1 MTTLPRE
8 ILQNSRSV
16 VSVHNVPPA
25 VPVGMDYT
33 LAYALRQLAAAT
45 TGYPRYLLA
54 PEVAVLLD
62 AVADLRQRM
71 LFDLIWNTGA
81 RINEALAVTP
91 EDIVLDA
98 ARPFVVLHTLKQ
110 RQQPRPGRPRKNQP
124 VKRAVPLLDEAFT
137 VRLRDHLATFTR
149 HRTKP
154 VWGITDDTARNWM
167 NIALDECQQHGIRFS
182 IPGIT
187 PKTLRHS
194 FAMHL
199 AMHGALPA
207 TLQAYMGHRDF
218 KSTQH
223 YLRVFALDVGIGRNR
238 GIQFTFPPD
247 PAMLSMLAP

>member
-1 MTTLPRE
+1 MTILPRE

-16 VSVHNVPPA
+16 VSVHNTPPA

-167 NIALDECQQHGIRFS
+167 NIAL
-182 IPGIT
+182 
-187 PKTLRHS
+187 
-194 FAMHL
+194 
-199 AMHGALPA
+199 
-207 TLQAYMGHRDF
+207 
-218 KSTQH
+218 
-223 YLRVFALDVGIGRNR
+223 
-238 GIQFTFPPD
+238 
-247 PAMLSMLAP
+247 

>member
-1 MTTLPRE
+1 MTILPRE

-16 VSVHNVPPA
+16 VSVHNTPA

-154 VWGITDDTARNWM
+154 VWG
-167 NIALDECQQHGIRFS
+167 
-182 IPGIT
+182 
-187 PKTLRHS
+187 
-194 FAMHL
+194 
-199 AMHGALPA
+199 
-207 TLQAYMGHRDF
+207 
-218 KSTQH
+218 
-223 YLRVFALDVGIGRNR
+223 
-238 GIQFTFPPD
+238 
-247 PAMLSMLAP
+247 